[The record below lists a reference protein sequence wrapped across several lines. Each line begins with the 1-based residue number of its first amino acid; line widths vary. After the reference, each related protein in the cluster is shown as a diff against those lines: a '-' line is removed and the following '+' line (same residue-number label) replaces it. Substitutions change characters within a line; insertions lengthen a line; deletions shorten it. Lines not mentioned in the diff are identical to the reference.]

1 VKTITIG
8 LVLALASPPAPASP
22 ELAPPPSPA
31 EPAPPSPPARSS
43 PPAPVRSVEPTPE
56 LAPPPS
62 PAEPAPPPE
71 ATDPVTQPETSEPA
85 PSPEATEPAQQPI
98 AAQPVKTTAVTTEP
112 ATDEPAWTH
121 GDRRPGDRMVKAG
134 VGVVIAGVL
143 GYVVMAAGLGM
154 GNRAQGELFS
164 LPGRDDIE
172 ARREVLARGQLGNR
186 LAIGGA
192 IAATAAMAVGI
203 PLILIGRR
211 RHQAASPHA
220 MVRMS
225 GSASGLGLQVV
236 SRF

>member
-1 VKTITIG
+1 MKTIAIG

-31 EPAPPSPPARSS
+31 EPAPPPSAGEPATR
-43 PPAPVRSVEPTPE
+43 E

-62 PAEPAPPPE
+62 AGEPATPP
-71 ATDPVTQPETSEPA
+71 AASEP
-85 PSPEATEPAQQPI
+85 
-98 AAQPVKTTAVTTEP
+98 VTTEP
-112 ATDEPAWTH
+112 ATPPEPTPPEASGPVTTEPAAAEPVKTEPVTTKPVTTEPTGSH

-134 VGVVIAGVL
+134 VGVVVAGVL
-143 GYVVMAAGLGM
+143 GYVVMAAGLAM

-164 LPGRDDIE
+164 LPGRDDID

-192 IAATAAMAVGI
+192 IVATAAMAVGI

-211 RHQAASPHA
+211 RHEAASPRA
-220 MVRMS
+220 TVMVS
-225 GSASGLGLQVV
+225 GGAAGLGLRVV
-236 SRF
+236 GRF

>member
-1 VKTITIG
+1 MKTITVG

-31 EPAPPSPPARSS
+31 EPAPPPA
-43 PPAPVRSVEPTPE
+43 PE

-62 PAEPAPPPE
+62 PAEPATPPE
-71 ATDPVTQPETSEPA
+71 ATEPVTQPETSEPA
-85 PSPEATEPAQQPI
+85 PPPEATEPEPQPA

-112 ATDEPAWTH
+112 APTEPAWTR

-154 GNRAQGELFS
+154 GNRAQGELFA

-192 IAATAAMAVGI
+192 VAATAAMAVGI

-220 MVRMS
+220 MVMMS
-225 GSASGLGLQVV
+225 GGANGLGLRVV